1 MLVTDRRQRDKART
15 IQDILN
21 AARRL
26 FSEKGLHGTSLRD
39 LEKASGV
46 SKGLILHHFE
56 SKENLYNAVQDLLIQ
71 EYTAQMAARR
81 DVSKD
86 LLEMIT
92 NAVRESLSYNM
103 QNTEFRRIALWSYL
117 EGLERSTELEK
128 RFTTSLI
135 DGMRKGQESGLVRDD
150 INAFLMPF
158 IIRGTIDYWIRKGSL
173 RAQMSAQAGNHDG
186 ASEDDLVDALVKLML
201 K

>member
-1 MLVTDRRQRDKART
+1 MADRRQRDKDQT
-15 IQDILN
+15 TQDILT
-21 AARRL
+21 AAKRL

-56 SKENLYNAVQDLLIQ
+56 TKENLYIAVQDLLIQ

-81 DVSKD
+81 EVSKD

-92 NAVRESLSYNM
+92 NAIRESLSYNKK
-103 QNTEFRRIALWSYL
+103 NTEFRRIALWSYL
-117 EGLERSTELEK
+117 EGLERNTELEK
-128 RFTTSLI
+128 RFTASLI
-135 DGMRKGQESGLVRDD
+135 NGMSMGQESGLIRDD

-158 IIRGTIDYWIRKGSL
+158 IIRGTIDYWIRKESL
-173 RAQMSAQAGNHDG
+173 RGEMSTEAQNHEG
-186 ASEDDLVDALVKLML
+186 AADDDLVEALVKLML

>member
-1 MLVTDRRQRDKART
+1 MTNRRQRDKDRT
-15 IQDILN
+15 IQDILI

-26 FSEKGLHGTSLRD
+26 FSEKGLHGTSLRE

-56 SKENLYNAVQDLLIQ
+56 TKENLYIAVQDLLIQ
-71 EYTAQMAARR
+71 EYTAQMATRR
-81 DVSKD
+81 EVSKD

-92 NAVRESLSYNM
+92 NATKESLSYNKK
-103 QNTEFRRIALWSYL
+103 NTEFRRIALWSYL

-128 RFTTSLI
+128 RFTSSLI
-135 DGMRKGQESGLVRDD
+135 NGMRMGQESGLVRDD

-158 IIRGTIDYWIRKGSL
+158 IIRGTIDYWIRKESL
-173 RAQMSAQAGNHDG
+173 RGEMSAEAQNHDG
-186 ASEDDLVDALVKLML
+186 ASDDDLVDALVKLML

>member
-1 MLVTDRRQRDKART
+1 MTNRRQRDKDRT

-21 AARRL
+21 AAKRL

-56 SKENLYNAVQDLLIQ
+56 TKENLYVAVQDLLIQ

-81 DVSKD
+81 EVSKD

-92 NAVRESLSYNM
+92 NAIRESLSYNKK
-103 QNTEFRRIALWSYL
+103 NTEFRRIALWSYL
-117 EGLERSTELEK
+117 EGLERTTELEK

-135 DGMRKGQESGLVRDD
+135 NGMRMGQESGLVRDD
-150 INAFLMPF
+150 FNAFLMPF
-158 IIRGTIDYWIRKGSL
+158 IIRGTIDYWIRKESL
-173 RAQMSAQAGNHDG
+173 RGEMSTEAQYHDG
-186 ASEDDLVDALVKLML
+186 ASDDDLVDALVKLML

>member
-103 QNTEFRRIALWSYL
+103 KNTEFRRIALWSYL

>member
-1 MLVTDRRQRDKART
+1 MTDRRQRDKDRT
-15 IQDILN
+15 IQDILI
-21 AARRL
+21 AAKRL
-26 FSEKGLHGTSLRD
+26 FSKKGLHGTSLRD

-56 SKENLYNAVQDLLIQ
+56 TKENLYIAVQDLLIQ

-81 DVSKD
+81 EVSKD

-92 NAVRESLSYNM
+92 NAIRESLSYNKK
-103 QNTEFRRIALWSYL
+103 NTEFRRIALWSYL

-128 RFTTSLI
+128 RFTSSLI
-135 DGMRKGQESGLVRDD
+135 NGMRMGQESGLVRDD

-158 IIRGTIDYWIRKGSL
+158 IIRGTIDYWIRKESL
-173 RAQMSAQAGNHDG
+173 RREMSAEAENHEG
-186 ASEDDLVDALVKLML
+186 ASDDDLVNALVKLML

>member
-1 MLVTDRRQRDKART
+1 MTNRRQRDKDRT

-21 AARRL
+21 AAKRL

-56 SKENLYNAVQDLLIQ
+56 TKENLYVAVQDLLIQ

-81 DVSKD
+81 EISKD

-92 NAVRESLSYNM
+92 NAIRESLLYNKS
-103 QNTEFRRIALWSYL
+103 NTEFRRIALWSYL
-117 EGLERSTELEK
+117 EGLDRTTELEK

-135 DGMRKGQESGLVRDD
+135 EGMRAGQGSGLVRED
-150 INAFLMPF
+150 I
-158 IIRGTIDYWIRKGSL
+158 
-173 RAQMSAQAGNHDG
+173 
-186 ASEDDLVDALVKLML
+186 DAALDQV
-201 K
+201 

>member
-1 MLVTDRRQRDKART
+1 VTDRRQRDKART

-21 AARRL
+21 AARGL

-135 DGMRKGQESGLVRDD
+135 NGMRMGQESGLVRDD

-158 IIRGTIDYWIRKGSL
+158 IIRGTIDYWIRKQSL
-173 RAQMSAQAGNHDG
+173 RVEMSAQAGNHDE

>member
-1 MLVTDRRQRDKART
+1 MTDRRQRDKEQT
-15 IQDILN
+15 TQDILA

-26 FSEKGLHGTSLRD
+26 FSENGLHGTSLRD
-39 LEKASGV
+39 IETASGV

-56 SKENLYNAVQDLLIQ
+56 TKENLYAAVQELLVQ

-81 DVSKD
+81 EVSKD

-92 NAVRESLSYNM
+92 NAVKESLSYNKSNM
-103 QNTEFRRIALWSYL
+103 EFRRIALWSYL
-117 EGLERSTELEK
+117 EGLERTTELEK

-135 DGMRKGQESGLVRDD
+135 EGMRAGQESGLVRDD
-150 INAFLMPF
+150 VNAFLMPF
-158 IIRGTIDYWIRKGSL
+158 IVRGTIDYWIRKEAL
-173 RAQMSAQAGNHDG
+173 RNEMFTELQDHDG
-186 ASEDDLVDALVKLML
+186 ASDEDLIDALVRLVL

>member
-1 MLVTDRRQRDKART
+1 MADRRQRDKDQT
-15 IQDILN
+15 TQDILT
-21 AARRL
+21 AAKRL

-56 SKENLYNAVQDLLIQ
+56 TKENLYIAVQDLLIQ

-81 DVSKD
+81 EVSKD

-92 NAVRESLSYNM
+92 NAIREALSYNKK
-103 QNTEFRRIALWSYL
+103 NTEFRRIALWSYL
-117 EGLERSTELEK
+117 EGLEQNTELEK
-128 RFTTSLI
+128 RFTASLI
-135 DGMRKGQESGLVRDD
+135 NGMRMGQESGLVRDD

-158 IIRGTIDYWIRKGSL
+158 IIRGTIDYWIRKESL
-173 RAQMSAQAGNHDG
+173 RGEMSTEAQNHDG
-186 ASEDDLVDALVKLML
+186 AADNDLVEALVKLML

>member
-1 MLVTDRRQRDKART
+1 MTDRRQRDKTRT

-21 AARRL
+21 SARRL

-81 DVSKD
+81 DISKD

-92 NAVRESLSYNM
+92 NAIRESLSYNRN
-103 QNTEFRRIALWSYL
+103 NTEFRRINLWSYL

-128 RFTTSLI
+128 RFTASLVN
-135 DGMRKGQESGLVRDD
+135 GMRMGQESGLVRDD

-158 IIRGTIDYWIRKGSL
+158 IIRGTIDYWIRKESL
-173 RAQMSAQAGNHDG
+173 RDEMSAEAQNHNG
-186 ASEDDLVDALVKLML
+186 ASDDDLVDALVNLML

>member
-1 MLVTDRRQRDKART
+1 MTDRRQRDKDQT
-15 IQDILN
+15 TQDILI

-39 LEKASGV
+39 IEKASGV

-56 SKENLYNAVQDLLIQ
+56 TKENLYAAVQDLLIQ

-81 DVSKD
+81 EVSKD

-92 NAVRESLSYNM
+92 SAIRESLSYNKS
-103 QNTEFRRIALWSYL
+103 NTEFRRIALWSYL
-117 EGLERSTELEK
+117 EGLERNTEMEK

-135 DGMRKGQESGLVRDD
+135 NGMRAGQESGLVRDD
-150 INAFLMPF
+150 VDAFLMPF
-158 IIRGTIDYWIRKGSL
+158 IVRGTIDYWVRKEAL
-173 RAQMSAQAGNHDG
+173 REEMSTEIQNEDG
-186 ASEDDLVDALVKLML
+186 ASDEDIVDALVKLL
-201 K
+201 IK

>member
-1 MLVTDRRQRDKART
+1 MTDRRQRDKART

>member
-1 MLVTDRRQRDKART
+1 MADRRQRDKDQT
-15 IQDILN
+15 TQDILT
-21 AARRL
+21 AAKRL

-56 SKENLYNAVQDLLIQ
+56 TKENLYIAVQDLLIQ

-81 DVSKD
+81 EVSKD

-92 NAVRESLSYNM
+92 NAIRESLSYNKK
-103 QNTEFRRIALWSYL
+103 NTEFRRIALWSYL
-117 EGLERSTELEK
+117 EGLERNTELEK
-128 RFTTSLI
+128 RFTASLI
-135 DGMRKGQESGLVRDD
+135 NGMRMGQESGLVRDD

-158 IIRGTIDYWIRKGSL
+158 IIRGTIDYWIRKESL
-173 RAQMSAQAGNHDG
+173 RGEMSTEAQNHDG
-186 ASEDDLVDALVKLML
+186 AADNDLVEALVKLML

>member
-1 MLVTDRRQRDKART
+1 MADRRQRDKDQT
-15 IQDILN
+15 TQDILT
-21 AARRL
+21 AAKRL

-56 SKENLYNAVQDLLIQ
+56 TKENLYIAVQDLLIQ

-81 DVSKD
+81 EVSKD

-92 NAVRESLSYNM
+92 NAIRESLSYNKK
-103 QNTEFRRIALWSYL
+103 NTEFRRIALWSYL
-117 EGLERSTELEK
+117 EGLERNTELEK
-128 RFTTSLI
+128 RFMASLI
-135 DGMRKGQESGLVRDD
+135 NGMRMGQESGLVRDD

-158 IIRGTIDYWIRKGSL
+158 IIRGTIDYWIRKESL
-173 RAQMSAQAGNHDG
+173 RGEMSTEAQNHDG
-186 ASEDDLVDALVKLML
+186 AADKDLVEALVKLML

>member
-1 MLVTDRRQRDKART
+1 MTDRRQRDKGRT
-15 IQDILN
+15 IQDILI
-21 AARRL
+21 AAKRL

-56 SKENLYNAVQDLLIQ
+56 TKENLYVAVQDLLIQ

-81 DVSKD
+81 EVSKD

-92 NAVRESLSYNM
+92 NAIRESLSYNKK
-103 QNTEFRRIALWSYL
+103 NTEFRRIALWSYL
-117 EGLERSTELEK
+117 EGLERTTELEK

-135 DGMRKGQESGLVRDD
+135 NGMRMGQESGLVRDD
-150 INAFLMPF
+150 FNAFLMPF
-158 IIRGTIDYWIRKGSL
+158 IIRGTIDYWIRKESL
-173 RAQMSAQAGNHDG
+173 RGEMSTQAQYHDG
-186 ASEDDLVDALVKLML
+186 ASDDDLVDALVKLML

>member
-81 DVSKD
+81 NVSKD

-186 ASEDDLVDALVKLML
+186 ATEDDLVDALVKLML

>member
-1 MLVTDRRQRDKART
+1 MTDRRQRDKDQT
-15 IQDILN
+15 IQDILA

-26 FSEKGLHGTSLRD
+26 FSDKGLHGTSLRD

-56 SKENLYNAVQDLLIQ
+56 TKENLYAAVQDLLVQ

-81 DVSKD
+81 EVSKD
-86 LLEMIT
+86 LLEMIST
-92 NAVRESLSYNM
+92 AIRESLSYNKN
-103 QNTEFRRIALWSYL
+103 NTEFRRISLWSYL
-117 EGLERSTELEK
+117 EGLERNTELEK

-135 DGMRKGQESGLVRDD
+135 DGMRAGQESGLIREDVD
-150 INAFLMPF
+150 AFLMPF
-158 IIRGTIDYWIRKGSL
+158 IIRGAIDYWIRKEAL
-173 RAQMSAQAGNHDG
+173 RGEMSIELDTSNGVSD
-186 ASEDDLVDALVKLML
+186 EDLVNALVRLML